1 MNQINADL
9 VKLRLILAPEFGK
22 DETIGSP
29 GVSATDEIAGIVPL
43 GPRLV
48 PEAFDRQPP
57 LFPGNSAR
65 EPRRCGTKTFSGA
78 GRKTAWGLVPYYS

>member
-29 GVSATDEIAGIVPL
+29 SVSAAKKIAGIVPL
-43 GPRLV
+43 GRRPV
-48 PEAFDRQPP
+48 PEVFDRQPP
-57 LFPGNSAR
+57 LFP
-65 EPRRCGTKTFSGA
+65 
-78 GRKTAWGLVPYYS
+78 